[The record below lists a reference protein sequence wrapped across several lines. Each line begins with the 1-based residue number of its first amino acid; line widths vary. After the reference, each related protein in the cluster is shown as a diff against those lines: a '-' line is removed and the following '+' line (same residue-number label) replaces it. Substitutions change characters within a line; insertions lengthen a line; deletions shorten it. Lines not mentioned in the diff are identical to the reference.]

1 MNLNKVYIIGRIV
14 RDAELKSTTN
24 GSSVVNLDIAS
35 NRVWNDKEK
44 GKQEETEF
52 HKVVAFGK
60 LAEIIGKYCLK
71 GGLLM
76 VEGRLKTSQWEKDGV
91 KKYKTSIIAESI
103 QLGPKTQSKAEDVDE
118 PGGKK
123 IESGYME
130 NKATEDLP
138 VLEGEEQVDTKG
150 DDIPF

>member
-1 MNLNKVYIIGRIV
+1 
-14 RDAELKSTTN
+14 
-24 GSSVVNLDIAS
+24 
-35 NRVWNDKEK
+35 
-44 GKQEETEF
+44 
-52 HKVVAFGK
+52 
-60 LAEIIGKYCLK
+60 
-71 GGLLM
+71 M

-103 QLGPKTQSKAEDVDE
+103 QLGPKTQSKAEDVETIDVDE

>member
-14 RDAELKSTTN
+14 RDAELKSTPS
-24 GSSVVNLDIAS
+24 GSSVVNLDVAS

-103 QLGPKTQSKAEDVDE
+103 QLGPKPQAKTEQIETVNVE
-118 PGGKK
+118 PGYIKK
-123 IESGYME
+123 EP
-130 NKATEDLP
+130 AEDLP
-138 VLEGEEQVDTKG
+138 VLEEEEGMEETSG
-150 DDIPF
+150 DIIPF

>member
-14 RDAELKSTTN
+14 RDAELKSTPG
-24 GSSVVNLDIAS
+24 GSSVVNLDVAS

-103 QLGPKTQSKAEDVDE
+103 QLGPKTQSKTDDIEEIQIE
-118 PGGKK
+118 PKNIK
-123 IESGYME
+123 SGYI
-130 NKATEDLP
+130 NNDLP
-138 VLEGEEQVDTKG
+138 VLEQDGEEDTKVS